1 MSQRVNIAVD
11 LKESQAEFLEGV
23 LKQYAI
29 PDIPKAIRILVE
41 YAIHEEE
48 RRDEIFSI
56 LRCRDCS

>member
-11 LKESQAEFLEGV
+11 LKESQVEYLEGV

-29 PDIPKAIRILVE
+29 PDIPKAIRVLVE
-41 YAIHEEE
+41 YAIHEED
-48 RRDEIFSI
+48 RRDEIFAV

>member
-11 LKESQAEFLEGV
+11 LKESQVEFLEGV

-29 PDIPKAIRILVE
+29 PDIPKAIRVLVE
-41 YAIHEEE
+41 YAIHEED
-48 RRDEIFSI
+48 RRDEIFAV